1 MVALLFTA
9 PAGVPGDI
17 TRQQASQ
24 IESGLF
30 NVANAPTAFGAPVKL
45 VSGKFEKIAASDAA
59 TVFVGVLTRVAP
71 SMSNQDGSPVA
82 SAVHGIMRK
91 GYINVLC
98 TIGTPVKGGIVYMRV
113 TAATGKAV
121 GDFEATADGANN
133 VALTRATWAVDGKD
147 ANNVAEIRID

>member
-1 MVALLFTA
+1 MASLLFTA

-17 TRQQASQ
+17 TRQEGSQ

-30 NVANAPTAFGAPVKL
+30 TVANAPAAYGAPVKL
-45 VSGKFEKIAASDAA
+45 VSGKFEKIASGDAA
-59 TVFVGVLTRVAP
+59 AVFVGVLTRVAP
-71 SMSNQDGSPVA
+71 SMSNPDGSPVA

-91 GYINVLC
+91 GYVNVAC

-121 GDFEATADGANN
+121 GDLEATSDTTLN
-133 VALTRATWAVDGKD
+133 VALTKATWAVDGKD